1 MRQSQ
6 FRDLI
11 APCADA
17 RKTGLGDAIRS
28 GSLPKGRLRSIA
40 TQFYLQEKWPSHI
53 AHVYLNLDDKTVANQ
68 EVIAYIID
76 IIQAENLGVGSDGV
90 AHSELASRFA
100 ASVGVTAQELRR
112 ASPTPQ
118 NRALMD
124 WCDLSALGRP
134 WIEALAVQM
143 ACESQV
149 ALMAQIEQGLRE
161 HYGVS
166 GHDAAFWS
174 VHGGNVEREH
184 ARRGFL
190 LLSKHTTRRNA
201 GGVLYAYD
209 VTCRLQMAFY
219 ESLM

>member
-1 MRQSQ
+1 MRQSK
-6 FRDLI
+6 FRELI
-11 APCADA
+11 APCTDA
-17 RKTGLGDAIRS
+17 RTAGLGDAIRS
-28 GSLPKGRLRSIA
+28 GSLPREHLRRLA

-53 AHVYLNLDDKTVANQ
+53 AHVYLNLDDKAVANR
-68 EVIAYIID
+68 EVIAYIVD

-100 ASVGVTAQELRR
+100 ASVGVTHRELRGS
-112 ASPTPQ
+112 SPTPQ

-149 ALMAQIEQGLRE
+149 DLMAEIAQGLRE

-166 GHDAAFWS
+166 APDGEFWS
-174 VHGGNVEREH
+174 VHGGNVEKEH

-201 GGVLYAYD
+201 CGVLYAYD
-209 VTCRLQMAFY
+209 VTCRLQTAFY